1 MNLLEKQERKYY
13 DALVTIDKTAKERDA
28 EKTRANKAEAACA
41 EMRQCILDRC
51 FARPTSGGGD
61 LWCCQCANVGHHSN
75 DCQVGH
81 SLSTSCGK
89 DWLSPEKKQLAIEAL
104 EHIAHYPI
112 HSEPMGGVMD
122 MQDIAAKAIA
132 ALKEEK

>member
-1 MNLLEKQERKYY
+1 MNDIQATIQSLESK
-13 DALVTIDKTAKERDA
+13 LDA
-28 EKTRANKAEAACA
+28 EKAHADKAEAACA

-104 EHIAHYPI
+104 EPMVGYCGPW
-112 HSEPMGGVMD
+112 SEISWRVKD
-122 MQDIAAKAIA
+122 ALA
-132 ALKEEK
+132 ALK